1 LLRVDAEFPAFELQV
16 ILAQAL
22 FFAYFN
28 KCMKTQ
34 LVGMTVDELVSFV
47 EGIGEKRYRALQIF
61 RWIYNKF
68 ASSFNEMT
76 DISASFR
83 QALEQ
88 CAELSSL
95 HEVNRTRSIDGTTKF
110 LFELFDG
117 ARIESVLI
125 PSSTETE
132 DGEGRLTLCVSTQ
145 VGCPLAC
152 AFCATGTMGF
162 ARNLTTNEI
171 VDQVITVQRSSSTRI
186 SNIVFMGMGEPMLN
200 FENVLKAISILNDE
214 KGLAIGARH
223 ITISTAG
230 YADQIRRLADEFDI
244 PVKLALSLH
253 TLDNEK
259 RTLLMPITKK
269 YSVSELLNALE
280 YYYRKTRRRP
290 TLEYILFQDF
300 NDTQD
305 DVRRLISVGKRIPC
319 KINLIPFHSIG
330 FTKVAGFGA
339 TLQPASQERI
349 EQFAQALRNG
359 NLTVMV
365 RSSSGDDIQ
374 AACGQLAVLT
384 NNKEK
389 CNE

>member
-47 EGIGEKRYRALQIF
+47 EGFGEKRYRALQIF
-61 RWIYNKF
+61 HWIYNKF

-95 HEVNRTRSIDGTTKF
+95 HEVNRIRSIDGTTKF

-162 ARNLTTNEI
+162 TRNLTTNEI

-384 NNKEK
+384 NN
-389 CNE
+389 